1 MENNSRSLLDK
12 IPQSSHFY
20 YYHNEWANGRDGT
33 ITDSNGYCVYRFF
46 ESVRNPDGSLR
57 DVERDY
63 EDYEKYPIVATGF
76 IGYWLHY
83 RDCKNPIA
91 SLMGPAKKNPKNYL
105 QQFVDYTN
113 DKLGQYISR
122 EEKKPS
128 SWRRDLKREFYTEFI
143 IPNEMLLNKQT
154 EALFEYITPE
164 DCQIVKE
171 VMSEYIAYLKK
182 SRSDMGYCVTPELLV
197 LRAAETQN
205 PINYEDLE
213 PFEINVTLDK
223 LEKEGYVRVAW
234 VEGHQPEDVLLLDKG
249 RVYLKQLENALTN
262 QENEDD
268 EAANVFLSKYNSVL
282 IAKTLKREHTK
293 FNSEKNFYY
302 VAYNLFLELN
312 MLKKRSAED
321 FVSWL
326 RHKDMWTLKSNDL
339 RGGKTDNAIRESL
352 LNIFVVI
359 DANENKEVISA
370 YIIKTPAQH

>member
-1 MENNSRSLLDK
+1 
-12 IPQSSHFY
+12 
-20 YYHNEWANGRDGT
+20 
-33 ITDSNGYCVYRFF
+33 
-46 ESVRNPDGSLR
+46 
-57 DVERDY
+57 
-63 EDYEKYPIVATGF
+63 
-76 IGYWLHY
+76 
-83 RDCKNPIA
+83 
-91 SLMGPAKKNPKNYL
+91 
-105 QQFVDYTN
+105 
-113 DKLGQYISR
+113 
-122 EEKKPS
+122 
-128 SWRRDLKREFYTEFI
+128 
-143 IPNEMLLNKQT
+143 
-154 EALFEYITPE
+154 
-164 DCQIVKE
+164 
-171 VMSEYIAYLKK
+171 MSEYIAYLKK